1 MRARDV
7 ASRNLRA
14 LALTLAV
21 TGLPAAGLAQLWDG
35 GGTNDNW
42 TTANNWNPN
51 AVPANNG
58 TANIGFRGTVRLTPL
73 VNTPQSILSL
83 TFVSPAGSFDVT
95 NGGLHNFLDIG
106 AGGIS
111 NNDNS
116 LQTVTCPIR
125 LTASQTWDA
134 NSGDLAINAADGG
147 GFALTIDG
155 SFNTAISRVTGTCAA
170 FTKTGSGTL
179 TLTGNSSFLGPI
191 IIDEGT
197 LAIDAD
203 ARLGSSGNA
212 VTINGGTLAMTA
224 DLTTSRTI
232 TLTAAG
238 AMIDGATHQFV
249 LENGALT
256 VNGGA
261 VATGSGFVGLSAG
274 TSGSADVDGSGSSWT
289 MTGSFGVGY
298 QGNGT
303 LSVLAGGSVQSGIAH
318 VGSVA
323 GSTGSATV
331 SGAGSTWTNTG
342 FLGIGYSGTGTLNID
357 AGGSVSTDSSFV
369 GTDPGAVGVVDV
381 SGPTSLWHVNGAPV
395 IGEDGDGEL
404 TISDGASLTC
414 SGAFVGRMPTGTGRA
429 TITGPDSTLIC
440 GSTLIVGSSGNGTMT
455 IEAAG
460 NVQNTSYA
468 QIGGSTGSVGSV
480 TVTGAGSTWENGA
493 ELYVGFQGMGTLQI
507 LAGGAVTNTDAS
519 IAGGTGADGSAVQIG
534 GGATWTNTGELI
546 VGDGGEG
553 ALTIDA
559 GGTVTSSLAR
569 VGSFNTGDGT
579 ATVSGTGATWTNNN
593 LAVGYLGGSGELDVL
608 NGGVVTSGNATVGN
622 TFGFGVANIS
632 GSGSAWNVSG
642 TLSVGF
648 DATGVLMVQEGAS
661 VSSLF
666 GSLGFNNSAAA
677 TATIVDSGSTW
688 TIANALEMSVNG
700 ATSTLNLNGG
710 TLTLGADITD
720 GGSGVSTIVL
730 EGGTLNMQ
738 SHAIGGATPIDNLD
752 IRSGVL
758 KNVSQ
763 INNGGGYTKT
773 TAGTLILDG
782 TNTYGGTT
790 MVADG
795 TLRLAKTQNLGG
807 GANIAAPGRYR
818 VEITGVGAG
827 TGYPQ
832 LKLSGQATLA
842 GALDISRPNGFEPQI
857 GQSFVIMTFGSRT
870 GTFSQV
876 TGRVIGKGKM
886 FDVVYNAG
894 NVTLVV
900 VPADSTPLE
909 ALLDFVGLPE
919 SLTGGP

>member
-1 MRARDV
+1 MSANTSPIRH
-7 ASRNLRA
+7 A
-14 LALTLAV
+14 LLLAF
-21 TGLPAAGLAQLWDG
+21 GLAIANLPTAQAQVWDG
-35 GGTNDNW
+35 GGANDNW

-58 TANIGFRGTVRLTPL
+58 TAIIGFRGSVRLTPL
-73 VNTPQSILSL
+73 VNTPQSIQALAFL
-83 TFVSPAGSFDVT
+83 SPAGSFDVT

-106 AGGIS
+106 SGGIT

-155 SFNTAISRVTGTCAA
+155 SFNTTISRVTGTCAA

-179 TLTGNSSFLGPI
+179 TLTGNSSFVGPI
-191 IIDEGT
+191 IIDAGT

-203 ARLGSSGNA
+203 ARLGNA
-212 VTINGGTLAMTA
+212 ANDVTINGGALAMTS
-224 DLTTSRTI
+224 DLTTSRAI

-238 AMIDGATHQFV
+238 AAINGTTHQLA

-256 VNGGA
+256 VNGGT
-261 VATGSGFVGLSAG
+261 ATTQSGFIGFNAG
-274 TSGSADVDGSGSSWT
+274 TTGSADVDGSASSWT

-303 LSVLAGGSVQSGIAH
+303 LSVLAGGSVQSDIAH

-323 GSTGSATV
+323 GSIGSATV
-331 SGAGSTWTNTG
+331 SGAGSTWTNAG

-369 GTDPGAVGVVDV
+369 GTDPSAVGVVNV
-381 SGPTSLWHVNGAPV
+381 TGPTSLWNVNGAPV

-414 SGAFVGRMPTGTGRA
+414 SGAYVGRMPTGTGSA
-429 TITGPDSTLIC
+429 TITGPDSMLIC
-440 GSTLIVGSSGNGTMT
+440 SSTIIVGSSGNGTMT

-468 QIGGSTGSVGSV
+468 QIGGNTGSVGLV
-480 TVTGAGSTWENGA
+480 TVTGTGSTWENGA
-493 ELYVGFQGMGTLQI
+493 EIYVGFQGMGTLQI
-507 LAGGAVTNTDAS
+507 LAGGTVTNTDAS
-519 IAGGTGADGSAVQIG
+519 IAGGIGADGSAVVVG
-534 GGATWTNTGELI
+534 GGATWTNTGELT

-569 VGSFNTGDGT
+569 IGMFNTGDGT
-579 ATVSGTGATWTNNN
+579 ATVTGGGATWTNDN
-593 LAVGYLGGSGELDVL
+593 LAVGYLGGTGELTVQQGGAVSSD
-608 NGGVVTSGNATVGN
+608 NGSVGN
-622 TFGFGVANIS
+622 SSGIGFATITGT
-632 GSGSAWNVSG
+632 GSSWTIPGAI
-642 TLSVGF
+642 SVGF
-648 DATGVLMVQEGAS
+648 NATGWLMVQEGGS
-661 VSSLF
+661 LSSF
-666 GSLGFNNSAAA
+666 FVSLGFGSGASA

-688 TIANALEMSVNG
+688 TIGNELQMSADG
-700 ATSTLNLNGG
+700 ATSTLNLDGG
-710 TLTLGADITD
+710 TTTVGADITD

-738 SHAIGGATPIDNLD
+738 SHKIGGATPIDVLD

-763 INNGGGYTKT
+763 INNGAGFTKT
-773 TAGTLILDG
+773 TGGTLILDG
-782 TNTYGGTT
+782 TNTFGGTT
-790 MVADG
+790 TIADG
-795 TLRLAKTQNLGG
+795 TLRLAKTQNLSG
-807 GANIAAPGRYR
+807 GANIAAGGRYM
-818 VEITGVGAG
+818 VEITGIGAG

-832 LKLSGQATLA
+832 LKLSGLATLA
-842 GALDISRPNGFEPQI
+842 GTLDIVRPTGFEPSI
-857 GQSFVIMTFGSRT
+857 GQSFVIMTHGSRT
-870 GTFSQV
+870 GTFSKV
-876 TGRVIGKGKM
+876 TGRMIGHGKM

-900 VPADSTPLE
+900 VPVVSTPLDS
-909 ALLDFVGLPE
+909 LLDFLGVPE
-919 SLTGGP
+919 SLSGLP